1 MDSAVNLSST
11 LLESIGP
18 LFGVVIGAL
27 LAWLAARHQR
37 VEASREEARDLA
49 MILFGELK
57 RIERHFAFVKSE
69 LPRHSQDH
77 NVRLYTRLAVYGSI
91 KVLEVGLLKFGF
103 LKGHSLERL
112 MELNFLIRNF
122 DVVAQY
128 LNEVPSKPGN
138 VVDVRDDLLD
148 ELRSRSL
155 AISRLAAAIA
165 LEVEAVI
172 PFIPRRLSGIET
184 R

>member
-1 MDSAVNLSST
+1 MDSEVNLSST

-18 LFGVVIGAL
+18 LSGVVIGAL
-27 LAWLAARHQR
+27 LTWFAARHQR
-37 VEASREEARDLA
+37 IEASRQETRDLA
-49 MILFGELK
+49 VILFGELK
-57 RIERHFAFVKSE
+57 RIERHFTFVKSE
-69 LPRHSQDH
+69 LPRHSHDH

-112 MELNFLIRNF
+112 MELSFLIRNF

-128 LNEVPSKPGN
+128 LNEVPSRPGN
-138 VVDVRDDLLD
+138 VVNVRDDMLD

-155 AISRLAAAIA
+155 AISHLAAAISV
-165 LEVEAVI
+165 EVEVLI
-172 PFIPRRLSGIET
+172 PTASQIE
-184 R
+184 RD